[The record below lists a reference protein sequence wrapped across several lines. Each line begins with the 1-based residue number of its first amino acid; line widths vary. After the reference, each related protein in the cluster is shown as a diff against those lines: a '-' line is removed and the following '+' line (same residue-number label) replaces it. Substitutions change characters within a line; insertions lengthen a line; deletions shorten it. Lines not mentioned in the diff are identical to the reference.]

1 MDFPILQSKP
11 KILMFLKVNL
21 RSKINVLS
29 FFLMGMLLSSC
40 GPEQKT
46 EKPEFNKNKVKQ
58 QFIKANQQVVVKEND
73 EMDYYQKSHHMAFVK
88 TTSGIRYFV
97 YKPSVKGDSI
107 TDGDIITINYTISL
121 LDGTECYSSKT
132 EGIKEIKVGMENV
145 EDGLHKAALYLKSGD
160 KALILIPSH
169 LAHGL
174 LGDSKK
180 IPPQSPIL
188 YDLEIISVRK
198 P

>member
-1 MDFPILQSKP
+1 MNKFSF
-11 KILMFLKVNL
+11 KIY
-21 RSKINVLS
+21 SVLLAVHVV
-29 FFLMGMLLSSC
+29 FVFSC
-40 GPEQKT
+40 GPKQEDKQHQDIDQAKL
-46 EKPEFNKNKVKQ
+46 KQ

-73 EMDYYQKSHHMAFVK
+73 EMDYYQKSHHMTFVK

-97 YKPSVKGDSI
+97 YQASAKGDSI
-107 TDGDIITINYTISL
+107 KDGDIIKINYTVSL

-132 EGIKEIKVGMENV
+132 DGAKEFIVGMENI
-145 EDGLHKAALYLKSGD
+145 EDGIHKAVKYLKNGD

-180 IPPQSPIL
+180 IPPQSPIV
-188 YDLEIISVRK
+188 YDLEIVSTTK
-198 P
+198 AENSTKK